1 MQEEKQILSHSIFS
15 EVSVYEMFYV
25 SFSYPL
31 PDPFGEQAL
40 MSSTLSNLEKI
51 VQHPP
56 PPASQIDLKI
66 TPILLTN
73 FFLTSVPSA

>member
-51 VQHPP
+51 VQTP

-73 FFLTSVPSA
+73 FFLTSA